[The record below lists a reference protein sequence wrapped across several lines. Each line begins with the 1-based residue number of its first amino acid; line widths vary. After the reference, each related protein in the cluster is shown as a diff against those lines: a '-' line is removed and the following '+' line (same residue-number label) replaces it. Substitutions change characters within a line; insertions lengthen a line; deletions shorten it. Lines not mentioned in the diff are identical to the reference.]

1 MVRVYV
7 PVELARRV
15 RDAARD
21 RCGYC
26 LSPQHLILGRL
37 QIEHL
42 APRARGGATEEA
54 NLWLSCP
61 LCNNYKGDR
70 TTAVD
75 PETGETCPLF
85 NPRTDVWADHFR
97 WSPEDWGRIDGTTVS
112 SRMTAEHRRP
122 ATGIRSS
129 IRSARWSR
137 PSTVRMVRLCGLAT

>member
-7 PVELARRV
+7 AVDLARRV
-15 RDAARD
+15 REAARD

-42 APRARGGATEEA
+42 VPRAKGGQTEET

-70 TTAVD
+70 IIGFD
-75 PETGETCPLF
+75 PETAETIPLF
-85 NPRTDVWADHFR
+85 NPRTQNWFEHFR
-97 WSPEDWGRIDGTTVS
+97 WSDD
-112 SRMTAEHRRP
+112 
-122 ATGIRSS
+122 GIRV
-129 IRSARWSR
+129 IGLTACGRA
-137 PSTVRMVRLCGLAT
+137 TVEALHLSDDPN

>member
-15 RDAARD
+15 REAARN

-37 QIEHL
+37 QFEHL
-42 APRARGGATEEA
+42 LPRSKGGRTEEA

-70 TTAVD
+70 TVAVD
-75 PETGETCPLF
+75 PETGQTVSLF
-85 NPRTDVWADHFR
+85 NPRTQDWFEHFR
-97 WSPEDWGRIDGTTVS
+97 WSADGLRVIGR
-112 SRMTAEHRRP
+112 TAIGR
-122 ATGIRSS
+122 ATAQALHLADDPDALLVRSYWVQ
-129 IRSARWSR
+129 AGWH
-137 PSTVRMVRLCGLAT
+137 PPMA